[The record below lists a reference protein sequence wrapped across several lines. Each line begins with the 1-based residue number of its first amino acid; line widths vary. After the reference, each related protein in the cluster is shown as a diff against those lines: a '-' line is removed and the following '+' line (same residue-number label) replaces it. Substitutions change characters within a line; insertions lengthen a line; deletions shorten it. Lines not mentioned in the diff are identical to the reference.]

1 MPTFNDENNVSALI
15 KVGVQKHIMGN
26 ILDIAKSLFPEDKK
40 KLAQFIKLVK
50 KASYNGISIMNDT
63 LNLYDM
69 TKITR
74 TPTDELLPRVVGS
87 AVKKS
92 SDTDTIE

>member
-1 MPTFNDENNVSALI
+1 MNNFNDEYNLSALI

-26 ILDIAKSLFPEDKK
+26 ILDIAKSMFPDDQK

-50 KASYNGISIMNDT
+50 KSSYNGISIMNDM
-63 LNLYDM
+63 LNTYDL

-74 TPTDELLPRVVGS
+74 TPTDELLPRVVGTT
-87 AVKKS
+87 VKKG
-92 SDTDTIE
+92 SDNNSAA